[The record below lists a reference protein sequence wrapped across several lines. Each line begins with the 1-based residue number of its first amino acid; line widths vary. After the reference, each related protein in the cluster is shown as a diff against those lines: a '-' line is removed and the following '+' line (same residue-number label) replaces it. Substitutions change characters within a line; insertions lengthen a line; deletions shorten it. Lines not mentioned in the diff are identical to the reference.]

1 MDDPLIPALF
11 DYNLTDAT
19 DIQQSVSLE
28 TANYLFAVFKNCPL
42 FKWNDV
48 HNNCEARAEAV
59 SLLLN
64 AWQIPHYKAWVFSGS
79 FLRNHIG
86 GLKQQ
91 WNYHVAAL
99 LQVRI
104 NNETVFYCI
113 DPSTANELLPVFDWA
128 AGVTEYP
135 HSYYFIK
142 DAQHYIFPSGKIQKH
157 NWHKRNRQNK
167 KWTFQGLAGINGVT
181 KTGKA
186 QLCFQKNRVKKTELK
201 FQLFKKEKPSF
212 LGNF

>member
-1 MDDPLIPALF
+1 MDEPLIPALF
-11 DYNLTDAT
+11 DYSLTDAADT
-19 DIQQSVSLE
+19 EQSVSWE
-28 TANYLFAVFKNCPL
+28 TANSLFTFFRDCSL
-42 FKWNDV
+42 FNWQDV

-59 SLLLN
+59 CLLLE
-64 AWQIPHYKAWVFSGS
+64 AWQVPHYKAWVFSGA
-79 FLRNHIG
+79 FLKNHIG

-99 LQVRI
+99 LQVQI
-104 NNETVFYCI
+104 NNEVFFYTI
-113 DPSTANELLPVFDWA
+113 DPSTAGGLLPVFDWA
-128 AGVTEYP
+128 VGVTEYP

-142 DAQHYIFPSGKIQKH
+142 DAKDYIFPSGKIKKE

-186 QLCFQKNRVKKTELK
+186 QLCFQKRRIIHSEQK
-201 FQLFKKEKPSF
+201 FQLFRKNKPSF
-212 LGNF
+212 LAAV